1 MVAETRTHLLVVRYD
16 ENQKTIPETFGSSV
30 KEVDAI
36 LDAFSIDG
44 EAEHITYTEEMM
56 KLINQGKISGG
67 ALLTLA
73 VQSIITISQVREI
86 QSGLRN
92 LLNLKEERNDENDY
106 L

>member
-1 MVAETRTHLLVVRYD
+1 MAAETRTHLLVVRYD
-16 ENQKTIPETFGSSV
+16 ENQKTIPETFGSSI

-44 EAEHITYTEEMM
+44 ETEHITYTEEMM

-92 LLNLKEERNDENDY
+92 LLNLKEERNDD
-106 L
+106 